1 MLYLTLPVI
10 QRNLRKVEIN
20 KCYYYY
26 YYYLSYFF
34 NDLFLVVI
42 LPSNYYDFLLV
53 LLVLRTIQTRWSCLG
68 ESIGTDKIVNSCAN
82 YCKLITSVN
91 FYTL

>member
-1 MLYLTLPVI
+1 MF
-10 QRNLRKVEIN
+10 
-20 KCYYYY
+20 
-26 YYYLSYFF
+26 LSYFF
-34 NDLFLVVI
+34 NGLFLVVI
-42 LPSNYYDFLLV
+42 LPSNYYYFLLV
-53 LLVLRTIQTRWSCLG
+53 LLVLRTIQTRWSRLG